1 MISVF
6 RQREIQ
12 KGIKITATANEIQ
25 KGIKITATANNTYID
40 NVMQSI

>member
-1 MISVF
+1 MDRGKVISVF
-6 RQREIQ
+6 RQR
-12 KGIKITATANEIQ
+12 EIQ